1 MGKKEISPE
10 RQDLANRLRQIREG
24 AGYTQERFAEL
35 LEISLSAYKKI
46 EIGENQITLDGLR
59 KLDRK
64 MEISADYL
72 LYGENSDLEETWK
85 RIQNCTEPHKLLLML
100 RLFQYFTKSKGPKY
114 TEEEKLVLHDEQLLR
129 VMDILDEEV
138 EDE

>member
-59 KLDRK
+59 KLDKK
-64 MEISADYL
+64 MEVSADYL
-72 LYGENSDLEETWK
+72 LYGKNSDLDETWK
-85 RIQNCTEPHKLLLML
+85 MIQNCTEPHKLLLML
-100 RLFQYFTKSKGPKY
+100 RLFHYFTKCKGQKFS
-114 TEEEKLVLHDEQLLR
+114 EEEKLVLYDEQLLQ
-129 VMDILDEEV
+129 VMNLLDEKI